1 MRAWDKAGRPEVPV
15 DPTKRVIE
23 PWQIVESTWLL
34 RSGFMDVR
42 RDRCRK
48 PQESRARDYFALDLK
63 DFCEVLAVT
72 SRLEVL
78 LVREYKHGARAVMRT
93 LPAGFVEPGETPEQ
107 GARRELLE
115 ETGYSAPVFMHLG
128 TFLLVPD
135 LSACRGHVFLA
146 RDAEAKA
153 APHPDE
159 DEEIEVEAVPLERL
173 LDPAMTAAKG
183 YLDDASSLLALSMA
197 RPFLE
202 TLRPSS

>member
-1 MRAWDKAGRPEVPV
+1 MREGDTEGAMNPS
-15 DPTKRVIE
+15 KRGIE
-23 PWQIVESTWLL
+23 SWQIAESTWLL

-42 RDRCRK
+42 RDRCRQ
-48 PQESRARDYFALDLK
+48 PDGSRARDYFALDLK
-63 DFCEVLAVT
+63 DFCEVVAVT
-72 SRLEVL
+72 PRLEVL

-115 ETGYSAPVFMHLG
+115 ETGYSAPAFTYLA

-135 LSACRGHVFLA
+135 LSNSRGHVFLA
-146 RDAEAKA
+146 LGAAAKG
-153 APHPDE
+153 APRPDE

-173 LDPAMTAAKG
+173 LDPAMIAREG

-197 RPFLE
+197 RPHLE
-202 TLRPSS
+202 ALRPRS

>member
-1 MRAWDKAGRPEVPV
+1 MDQA
-15 DPTKRVIE
+15 KRVIE
-23 PWQIVESTWLL
+23 PWQIAESTWLL

-48 PQESRARDYFALDLK
+48 PDGSRSRDYFALDLK
-63 DFCEVLAVT
+63 DFCEVVAVT
-72 SRLEVL
+72 SRLEIL

-93 LPAGFVEPGETPEQ
+93 LPAGFIEPGETPEQ

-115 ETGYSAPVFMHLG
+115 ETGYSAPAFMYLG

-135 LSACRGHVFLA
+135 LSSSRGHVFLA
-146 RDAEAKA
+146 RDAGAQA

-159 DEEIEVEAVPLERL
+159 DEEIEVETVPLERL
-173 LDPAMTAAKG
+173 LGPAMIAAGG

-197 RPFLE
+197 RPHLE
-202 TLRPSS
+202 ALRPSS

>member
-1 MRAWDKAGRPEVPV
+1 MDQA
-15 DPTKRVIE
+15 KRVIE
-23 PWQIVESTWLL
+23 PWQIAESTWLL

-48 PQESRARDYFALDLK
+48 PEGSRSRDYFALDLK
-63 DFCEVLAVT
+63 DFCEVVAVT
-72 SRLEVL
+72 PRLEVL

-115 ETGYSAPVFMHLG
+115 ETGYSAPAFMYLG

-135 LSACRGHVFLA
+135 LSSSRGHVFLA
-146 RDAEAKA
+146 RDAGAKA
-153 APHPDE
+153 APHPDA

-173 LDPAMTAAKG
+173 LGPAMTAAKG

-197 RPFLE
+197 RPHLE
-202 TLRPSS
+202 ALRPSS